1 MNQKLS
7 YAIQL
12 IKKYHIALNV
22 EKSSESTFVFLFDY
36 VAGKKSVH
44 TFRIQKAVERAMR
57 QQDFPKDVFY
67 DQGMLYIKMESKPV
81 TDVIESEPEI
91 EVNNEVLESVIIET
105 DAVVLDT
112 PKKRKSKKIIE

>member
-36 VAGKKSVH
+36 VAGKKNVH
-44 TFRIQKAVERAMR
+44 TIKIQKAVERAMR
-57 QQDFPKDVFY
+57 QQDYPKDVFY
-67 DQGMLYIKMESKPV
+67 DQGMLYLKIESKPV
-81 TDVIESEPEI
+81 IEEIVPEPEM
-91 EVNNEVLESVIIET
+91 EVSDEILESVINET
-105 DAVVLDT
+105 DAVILDA
-112 PKKRKSKKIIE
+112 PKKRKSKKIVE

>member
-12 IKKYHIALNV
+12 IKKYHIVLNV

-44 TFRIQKAVERAMR
+44 TIRIQKAVERAMR

-67 DQGMLYIKMESKPV
+67 DQGMLYMKIESKPASK
-81 TDVIESEPEI
+81 VIESEPEI
-91 EVNNEVLESVIIET
+91 EVIENEIEPEVI
-105 DAVVLDT
+105 DA
-112 PKKRKSKKIIE
+112 PKKRKSKKIVE